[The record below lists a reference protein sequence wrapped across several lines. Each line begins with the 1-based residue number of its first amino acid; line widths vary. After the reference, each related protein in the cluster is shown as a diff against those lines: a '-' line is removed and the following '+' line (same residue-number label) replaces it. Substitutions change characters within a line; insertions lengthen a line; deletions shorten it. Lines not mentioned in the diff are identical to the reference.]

1 MPSKV
6 LSVSLVNLIVD
17 GAGSDNG
24 FSVILACIW
33 PFLGWYSIRCLESDW
48 ICVDGFWISEIDEFL
63 VVN

>member
-1 MPSKV
+1 VPSKV

-33 PFLGWYSIRCLESDW
+33 PFLGWY
-48 ICVDGFWISEIDEFL
+48 
-63 VVN
+63 